1 VRSVAVCLA
10 GFGAALRALMPW
22 DLQTYGV
29 VIVKFHLQLVS
40 VAVLGVAVSL
50 GGCGGGSG
58 DASPSPVTGSPS
70 TPTPTPVTA
79 NGTAALVSPAAN
91 TKFQWEAATPITV
104 SLLDANNAAVSGPLT
119 CAAAIAGTV
128 AVAAD
133 CTSLTAKRIGAQTIV
148 VSSGATTASF
158 VIQAIPQRQP
168 IAARSVASGGMTFSV
183 APAAGT
189 PWFWGDNHNA
199 KLAQLVGY
207 TTLLESGLPLAAKLA
222 ASTPMTN
229 IVSTATGDSNAMAL
243 TEEGE
248 IWSWGRTAF
257 NLLGFVSSDPNEAA
271 IPGKVRNAANLANL
285 NHIVQVNVAEMN
297 AAALADDGSVY
308 AWGGSLT
315 VGQGPT
321 ATGKFANKVQTSAGV
336 FLSDIVQISVGH
348 NVTLALS
355 RNGTV
360 YAWGLDNWLNTGT
373 STSNGGKQVAYATPV
388 VAAGTLAPLSG
399 IVSVSAGYSTGM
411 ALTATGN
418 VYVWGANNFGQLGQ
432 GTQSA
437 SGVGSLAVLAKA
449 PATQSGNLSN
459 IKAISAGGLHQMA
472 LTATG
477 EVLAWGFTP
486 NGAIGEGNTVNLGNQ
501 ATLPNFVIDTSG
513 TGNLTGIKAI
523 AAGYSNSLALMSTG
537 EVLIWGRNDGSSL
550 AQNQTVSALFLS
562 RIPLKGGIS
571 QPVPAIP
578 LTLHHRH
585 GTLSPSHLARC
596 CLMRRNLGRPVY
608 ISTCRRQLHRRKVF
622 QKIRHS
628 GGIRIPNRLRQLGR
642 LRPGLTGGAF
652 ASDDPAI
659 GLL

>member
-1 VRSVAVCLA
+1 MRSVAVCLA
-10 GFGAALRALMPW
+10 GFGVAKRARKPS
-22 DLQTYGV
+22 DRQTYWV
-29 VIVKFHLQLVS
+29 VIVKFRLQLVS

-50 GGCGGGSG
+50 GGCGGGGG
-58 DASPSPVTGSPS
+58 DASPSPVAGSPS
-70 TPTPTPVTA
+70 TPTPVPA

-91 TKFQWEAATPITV
+91 TKFQWEALTPISV
-104 SLLDANNAAVSGPLT
+104 SLLDANNAVVSGPLT

-128 AVAAD
+128 DVAAN

-148 VSSGATTASF
+148 VSGGVTTASF

-168 IAARSVASGGMTFSV
+168 LAARSVASSGITFSV
-183 APAAGT
+183 TPAAGT
-189 PWFWGDNHNA
+189 PWFWGQNFYA
-199 KLAQLVGY
+199 KLVQLVSH

-257 NLLGFVSSDPNEAA
+257 NLLGFVSVDPNEAT

-285 NHIVQVNVAEMN
+285 NHIVQVNVAEEN

-308 AWGGSLT
+308 AWGGLLT

-348 NVTLALS
+348 NVTLALR

-459 IKAISAGGLHQMA
+459 IKAISAGGNHQLA

-477 EVLAWGFTP
+477 EVLAWGYTP

-537 EVLIWGRNDGSSL
+537 EVLIWGANYGSSL
-550 AQNQTVSALFLS
+550 GQNLTSAQLSQS
-562 RIPLKGGIS
+562 RIPLKVKDTAG
-571 QPVPAIP
+571 
-578 LTLHHRH
+578 T
-585 GTLSPSHLARC
+585 GTLNVGPLADF
-596 CLMRRNLGRPVY
+596 RNLAQQYP
-608 ISTCRRQLHRRKVF
+608 
-622 QKIRHS
+622 
-628 GGIRIPNRLRQLGR
+628 
-642 LRPGLTGGAF
+642 
-652 ASDDPAI
+652 
-659 GLL
+659 